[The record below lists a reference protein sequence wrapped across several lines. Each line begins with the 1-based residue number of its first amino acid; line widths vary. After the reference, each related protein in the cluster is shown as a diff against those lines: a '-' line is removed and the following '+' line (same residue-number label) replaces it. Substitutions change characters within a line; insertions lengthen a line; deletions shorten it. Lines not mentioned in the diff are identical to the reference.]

1 MYTDQRSSANN
12 IQNEKF
18 ANESNGR
25 NPKKDQGSEKSF
37 ERILVS
43 YFPNHIEESVSFYQL
58 PQCQGTPCSKQMR
71 YLKLSDCKM
80 SNRLKLQKR

>member
-25 NPKKDQGSEKSF
+25 NPKKDKGSEKSC

-43 YFPNHIEESVSFYQL
+43 YFPNHIEESVSFYHVIYA
-58 PQCQGTPCSKQMR
+58 SVIA
-71 YLKLSDCKM
+71 SM
-80 SNRLKLQKR
+80 SRNSLLEADTISEIK

>member
-18 ANESNGR
+18 GNESNGK
-25 NPKKDQGSEKSF
+25 NPKKDQGSEKSC

-43 YFPNHIEESVSFYQL
+43 YFPNHLKESVYFYHVTYASVI
-58 PQCQGTPCSKQMR
+58 GS
-71 YLKLSDCKM
+71 M
-80 SNRLKLQKR
+80 SRKSLLEADTISEIK

>member
-18 ANESNGR
+18 GNESNGK
-25 NPKKDQGSEKSF
+25 NPKKDQGSEKSC

-43 YFPNHIEESVSFYQL
+43 YFPNH
-58 PQCQGTPCSKQMR
+58 
-71 YLKLSDCKM
+71 
-80 SNRLKLQKR
+80 

>member
-12 IQNEKF
+12 IQNEKL

-25 NPKKDQGSEKSF
+25 NPKKDQGSEKSC

-43 YFPNHIEESVSFYQL
+43 YFPNH
-58 PQCQGTPCSKQMR
+58 
-71 YLKLSDCKM
+71 
-80 SNRLKLQKR
+80 

>member
-1 MYTDQRSSANN
+1 MHTDQRSSANN

-25 NPKKDQGSEKSF
+25 NPKKDQGSEKSC

-43 YFPNHIEESVSFYQL
+43 YFPNHIEESVSVYHV
-58 PQCQGTPCSKQMR
+58 TYASVIA
-71 YLKLSDCKM
+71 SM
-80 SNRLKLQKR
+80 SRNSLLEADAISEIK